1 MPSLGRVWRI
11 RCIADGLAVDGVCYT
26 GTLGGKGKTNGPVDR
41 RGGGQAATG
50 GWGRAEATLAGRGG
64 PKVPRLTGNSSD
76 GRPKHGNNLSMSS
89 AHLSALE
96 IETWDRAKHSQHD
109 LGMCQTFSA

>member
-26 GTLGGKGKTNGPVDR
+26 GTLGGKSKTNGPADR

-50 GWGRAEATLAGRGG
+50 GWGRAEATLVAEGGRRSPGLLVTPPTADPNMG
-64 PKVPRLTGNSSD
+64 TI
-76 GRPKHGNNLSMSS
+76 S
-89 AHLSALE
+89 A
-96 IETWDRAKHSQHD
+96 
-109 LGMCQTFSA
+109 

>member
-26 GTLGGKGKTNGPVDR
+26 GTLGGKSKTNGPADR
-41 RGGGQAATG
+41 RGGCDGRLASA
-50 GWGRAEATLAGRGG
+50 GRAEATLVAEGGRRSPGLLVTPPTAD
-64 PKVPRLTGNSSD
+64 PKL
-76 GRPKHGNNLSMSS
+76 GNNLSMSS